1 MIRRSFS
8 VFMVSGFL
16 LAVPMSRCHSERYP
30 TTSDSTVT
38 SEQKAE
44 FLRLA
49 NEWMNA
55 YNAKDGV
62 RLGALYTPDADY
74 VSPHV
79 AGIIAH
85 GRGNIRE
92 YFERGM
98 KGGGYI
104 EAIEILSCSMSC
116 DMACVVARYDATNSG
131 QKVNGRNVI
140 ILRNSGGRW
149 LFATHASIVQ

>member
-1 MIRRSFS
+1 MIRRSFAL
-8 VFMVSGFL
+8 FLLFGFL
-16 LAVPMSRCHSERYP
+16 LAVPIAWCHSSQRP
-30 TTSDSTVT
+30 ATADSTVT
-38 SEQKAE
+38 SEQKSE

-49 NEWMNA
+49 NEWKDA
-55 YNAKDGV
+55 YNAQDGA

-79 AGIIAH
+79 VGIVAH
-85 GRGNIRE
+85 GRENIRKN
-92 YFERGM
+92 FERGM
-98 KGGGYI
+98 KGGGHI
-104 EAIEILSCSMSC
+104 DAIEILSCSMSC

-140 ILRNSGGRW
+140 ILRNIGGRW